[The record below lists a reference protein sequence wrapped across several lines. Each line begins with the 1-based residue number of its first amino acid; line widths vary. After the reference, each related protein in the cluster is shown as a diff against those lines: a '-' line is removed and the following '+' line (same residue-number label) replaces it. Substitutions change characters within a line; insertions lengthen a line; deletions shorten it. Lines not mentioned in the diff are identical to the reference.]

1 MKSVHHFSSD
11 QAINLAGTKM
21 LVKVVQL
28 QWRLR
33 YGVCHL
39 TKFLKSL
46 LHVFQTFLRISARFI
61 IYSCQK

>member
-39 TKFLKSL
+39 TKFLKS
-46 LHVFQTFLRISARFI
+46 F
-61 IYSCQK
+61 